1 MNITVYLSSSTG
13 NNSNKKSL
21 ALSYVKLGIYIICS
35 QICFYKKRLNQQAQV
50 MRLTMPRLC
59 LRVQI
64 LFIVFSYKDDSPDIR
79 CIHSEY
85 EYQRLLA
92 PYTLPTIKLYH
103 VIQSL

>member
-21 ALSYVKLGIYIICS
+21 ALPYVKSGILSAARFVFI
-35 QICFYKKRLNQQAQV
+35 KKRLNQQAQV

-64 LFIVFSYKDDSPDIR
+64 LFYSIW
-79 CIHSEY
+79 
-85 EYQRLLA
+85 L
-92 PYTLPTIKLYH
+92 
-103 VIQSL
+103 

>member
-21 ALSYVKLGIYIICS
+21 ALPYVKSGICIICS

-50 MRLTMPRLC
+50 MRLIMPRLC

-64 LFIVFSYKDDSPDIR
+64 LFIVFSYKDDSPGIR
-79 CIHSEY
+79 CIPPEY
-85 EYQRLLA
+85 EYQRLM
-92 PYTLPTIKLYH
+92 PIDTLPTIKLYH
-103 VIQSL
+103 VI